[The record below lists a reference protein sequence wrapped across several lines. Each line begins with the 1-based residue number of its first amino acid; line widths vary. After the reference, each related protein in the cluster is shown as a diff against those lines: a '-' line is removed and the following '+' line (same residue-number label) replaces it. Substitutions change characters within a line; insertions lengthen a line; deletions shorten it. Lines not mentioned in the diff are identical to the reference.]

1 MFLNLYLGELKKGFS
16 KILTII
22 IAVIVILTSVI
33 FLFVFKDLGD
43 DTNAIDMSWIPR
55 DAYIYTPERVEVELA
70 EWNAELEKAEKE
82 KKEQK
87 FDYYSTMF
95 VVGPNRIYECKA
107 NINMLEY
114 IRDNEL
120 YNEPITYHNSIGT
133 TGLLGGSFTG
143 FGIKFVT
150 AENYIAIVMGIVLSM
165 LSLYGVI
172 VGANILGKEFQ
183 TGTLKMLFIR
193 PVTREKVF
201 FAKMLAL
208 MTINT
213 IILISSFIFAIIL
226 GYISFPNITFKALY
240 SFNMGAFS
248 MQNSG
253 FQLFITLATSW
264 VSIMSM
270 SLLSYYFSILMKNR
284 IGGIFVPIVL
294 QAISPMVMGLVGLSR
309 FCLIN
314 SFKFERFVG
323 VAGSVFPGDNFFINL
338 TVYLV
343 YMIALMVVSLVVFKK
358 RDIA

>member
-70 EWNAELEKAEKE
+70 EWDAELEKAEKE

-172 VGANILGKEFQ
+172 VGANILGKEFELGKNTSITPYGALRAMYVTRPTFDESGKEALEVEGNDAWSVRPRAGIELKTAVPVGKEWQ
-183 TGTLKMLFIR
+183 LKGSLDFAYEYELADLNEREKARLTAVEDGYHNLSKPEEEKGTFRTRASVGVEIEDRYGIFINGEYSVGNKDQDDYRAGVTLKA
-193 PVTREKVF
+193 VF
-201 FAKMLAL
+201 
-208 MTINT
+208 
-213 IILISSFIFAIIL
+213 
-226 GYISFPNITFKALY
+226 
-240 SFNMGAFS
+240 
-248 MQNSG
+248 
-253 FQLFITLATSW
+253 
-264 VSIMSM
+264 
-270 SLLSYYFSILMKNR
+270 
-284 IGGIFVPIVL
+284 
-294 QAISPMVMGLVGLSR
+294 
-309 FCLIN
+309 
-314 SFKFERFVG
+314 
-323 VAGSVFPGDNFFINL
+323 
-338 TVYLV
+338 
-343 YMIALMVVSLVVFKK
+343 
-358 RDIA
+358 